1 MTCSPTTSSPPP
13 WTWPWWTW
21 RWPTSPPLALV
32 GTSTSIHQVQ
42 CCCTGVSHLRWEKP
56 WLPLEGK
63 DMQFNYQRM
72 EDPSLHTGRLLNM
85 GDYPNEVR
93 YYAPFLPAIRRM
105 FTFQPRFSGRA
116 QSQLRGEL
124 ARRGLGSEEVTW
136 VGVHNRRSSGAPLIT
151 KNVALLLFAAKISM
165 NQFCKYEEG
174 LCPGLTTGTTWPR
187 VTVCSWWR
195 LTTSGAPWPPSA
207 RPTPTPAPP
216 SSSSW

>member
-1 MTCSPTTSSPPP
+1 M
-13 WTWPWWTW
+13 
-21 RWPTSPPLALV
+21 LL
-32 GTSTSIHQVQ
+32 
-42 CCCTGVSHLRWEKP
+42 CTGVSYLRWEKP

-105 FTFQPRFSGRA
+105 FTFRPRFSARA

-124 ARRGLGSEEVTW
+124 ARCGLASEEVTW
-136 VGVHNRRSSGAPLIT
+136 VGVHNRRSSGAPLIPR
-151 KNVALLLFAAKISM
+151 NVALALLLLAAKIFM
-165 NQFCKYEEG
+165 KPLCKYEER
-174 LCPGLTTGTTWPR
+174 LCTGLTTGTTCPR

-195 LTTSGAPWPPSA
+195 LTTSGEPWPPSP
-207 RPTPTPAPP
+207 RPTPTPPPP
-216 SSSSW
+216 SSSSS